1 MAADL
6 PANIEFVPGRLSI
19 SGRGSEEIIEALYLL
34 AQALQND
41 LRTIQGLLDPL
52 PERPQ
57 VADNE
62 LRKLFA
68 DLEMREAHTT
78 KTEVAPG

>member
-1 MAADL
+1 
-6 PANIEFVPGRLSI
+6 
-19 SGRGSEEIIEALYLL
+19 LL

-52 PERPQ
+52 PVRPE
-57 VADNE
+57 VADGE

-68 DLEMREAHTT
+68 DLEARKARNT
-78 KTEVAPG
+78 KTEVSPG